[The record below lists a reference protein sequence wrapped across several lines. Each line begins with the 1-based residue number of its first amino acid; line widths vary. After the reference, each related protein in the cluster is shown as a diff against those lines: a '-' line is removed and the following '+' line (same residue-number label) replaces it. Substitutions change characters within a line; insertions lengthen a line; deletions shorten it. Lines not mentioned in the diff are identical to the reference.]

1 MNNMWMQII
10 GTSLIGGWLLN
21 RILFVYM
28 TMFGCNISNK
38 QENNLFLSLGGKIGR
53 KWFFFNVLIS
63 FVALII
69 LTLLAVVFRNWV
81 MFFILIPHF
90 VALFVLTWGN
100 VYKRLNSITDSHNFS
115 LIATILFVLF
125 ALSSNNIYSLLPPE
139 IVLFIACVVLLV
151 HLLMFTLP
159 AKKNTYDNEANL

>member
-1 MNNMWMQII
+1 MNNMWVQIL
-10 GTSLIGGWLLN
+10 GTLLIGGWLLN

-69 LTLLAVVFRNWV
+69 LTLLVVVFRNWV
-81 MFFILIPHF
+81 MFFILLPYF

-100 VYKRLNSITDSHNFS
+100 VYKRLNSITDNHKFS
-115 LIATILFVLF
+115 LATTILLALF
-125 ALSSNNIYSLLPPE
+125 ALCSSKIYSLLSSKMVLCVGS
-139 IVLFIACVVLLV
+139 IVLFI
-151 HLLMFTLP
+151 HLLMFALP
-159 AKKNTYDNEANL
+159 AKKDI

>member
-1 MNNMWMQII
+1 MNNMWVQIL
-10 GTSLIGGWLLN
+10 GTLLIGGWLLN

-69 LTLLAVVFRNWV
+69 LTLLVVVFRNWV
-81 MFFILIPHF
+81 MFFILLPYFI
-90 VALFVLTWGN
+90 ALFVLTWGN
-100 VYKRLNSITDSHNFS
+100 VYKRLNSITDNHKFS
-115 LIATILFVLF
+115 LATTILLALF
-125 ALSSNNIYSLLPPE
+125 ALCSNKIYSLLPPE
-139 IVLFIACVVLLV
+139 TVLLIACLVLLV
-151 HLLMFTLP
+151 YLPMFALP
-159 AKKNTYDNEANL
+159 AKKDI